1 MKTQLPHELK
11 IDLAFAIA
19 AGKSAARWAREN
31 HVPRTTAY
39 RWAADPRVRHMV
51 QSCRRR
57 SFQSTLGQVTR
68 RANKACDEIAKLA
81 RDAESDSVRLTALRA
96 IVRDLVAMSEAGNLT
111 RRIAKAEAVIRD
123 RTNRADVLV
132 PATEER
138 HDQRT
143 FPS

>member
-19 AGKSAARWAREN
+19 AGKSAAKWAREN

-39 RWAADPRVRHMV
+39 RWAADLRVQSMV

-57 SFQSTLGQVTR
+57 SFQSTLGQLTR
-68 RANKACDEIAKLA
+68 RATKAYDEIAKLA
-81 RDAESDSVRLTALRA
+81 KGAESDSVRLTALRA
-96 IVRDLVAMSEAGNLT
+96 MVRDLVAMSRVGSLT

-123 RTNRADVLV
+123 QMNRAEAPV
-132 PATEER
+132 PPTEER
-138 HDQRT
+138 HGEST
-143 FPS
+143 FSS